1 MSTYFCYTLWDF
13 LEPDVTEQDFEN
25 DEEAI
30 DFWSR
35 LADEHC
41 PTACMSITRLV
52 EVNGVK
58 YEDFVALFRRGVNGL
73 EIIKSHA
80 L

>member
-13 LEPDVTEQDFEN
+13 LDPDVTEQDFKN
-25 DEEAI
+25 DKEAI
-30 DFWSR
+30 DFWIR

-52 EVNGVK
+52 ESNGVC
-58 YEDFVALFRRGVNGL
+58 YEDFVALFRRGFNGL